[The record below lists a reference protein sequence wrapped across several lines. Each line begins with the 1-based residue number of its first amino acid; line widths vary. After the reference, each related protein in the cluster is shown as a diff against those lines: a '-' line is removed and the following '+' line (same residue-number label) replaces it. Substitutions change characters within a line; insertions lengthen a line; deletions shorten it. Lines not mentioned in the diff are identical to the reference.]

1 MNKRPLL
8 AAALLLAAAAA
19 LPAGPRRLEAGK
31 GPSFD
36 KLSDEDR
43 KALGERFRRE
53 VWPLLERNG
62 KDGCVG
68 CHRDGKIVSA
78 LHMTGDADRDFR
90 MLLREGFLLKDDAG
104 SLLTR
109 VVETDRRRRMP
120 PGKSPRWTDA
130 ETKTLRDFVEA
141 VDQKQR
147 R

>member
-1 MNKRPLL
+1 MNQRLL
-8 AAALLLAAAAA
+8 VAAALLLAAAAA
-19 LPAGPRRLEAGK
+19 PPAGPRRLQAGQ

-36 KLSDEDR
+36 KLPDADR

-53 VWPLLERNG
+53 VWPLLERHG

-90 MLLREGFLLKDDAG
+90 TLLREGFLLKDDNG
-104 SLLTR
+104 SLLAR
-109 VVETDRRRRMP
+109 VVDPDRRRRMP
-120 PGKSPRWTDA
+120 PGKRALWTEA

-141 VDQKQR
+141 VHQKQR

>member
-1 MNKRPLL
+1 MDKRSLL

-19 LPAGPRRLEAGK
+19 VPAPLRRLEAGQA
-31 GPSFD
+31 PSFD
-36 KLSDEDR
+36 KLSDQDR
-43 KALGERFRRE
+43 KALGELFKRD
-53 VWPLLERNG
+53 VWPLLERGG

-78 LHMTGDADRDFR
+78 LHMTGNADRDFR

-104 SLLTR
+104 SLLAR
-109 VVETDRRRRMP
+109 IVETDLRRRMP
-120 PGKSPRWTDA
+120 PRKFPAWTAA

-141 VDQKQR
+141 VEKKQR

>member
-1 MNKRPLL
+1 MNKRFLLVAALFL
-8 AAALLLAAAAA
+8 AAAVASTAPLC
-19 LPAGPRRLEAGK
+19 RLEAGQ

-36 KLSDEDR
+36 KLSDQDR
-43 KALGERFRRE
+43 KALSERFQRE
-53 VWPLLERNG
+53 VWPLLQRGG

-78 LHMTGDADRDFR
+78 LHMTGDADKDFR

-104 SLLTR
+104 SLLAR
-109 VVETDRRRRMP
+109 VVETDLRRRMP
-120 PGKSPRWTDA
+120 PRKFPGWTAA

-141 VDQKQR
+141 VDKKQR

>member
-1 MNKRPLL
+1 MSKRFLL

-19 LPAGPRRLEAGK
+19 VPAPLRRLEAGQA
-31 GPSFD
+31 PSFD
-36 KLSDEDR
+36 KLADQDR
-43 KALGERFRRE
+43 KALGELFKRD
-53 VWPLLERNG
+53 VWPLLERGG

-78 LHMTGDADRDFR
+78 LHMTGKPDQDFR

-104 SLLTR
+104 SLLAR
-109 VVETDRRRRMP
+109 VVETDSRRRMP
-120 PGKSPRWTDA
+120 PGKLRGWTAA

-141 VDQKQR
+141 VDEKQR